1 MTNYDV
7 VIRNGTV
14 VDGSGMAGYRADV
27 GIVGDRIARIGR
39 IAERGAQEIDATG
52 HIVTPGFV
60 DLHTHMDAQ
69 VFWDPLGSC
78 SCWHG
83 VTTVLMGNCGFSLA
97 PAHDANRDLVV
108 RNIERAE
115 AIDPGAM
122 AAGIEWTWQGF
133 DQYLDAVDKRPKGIN
148 YAALVGHSAVR
159 TWVMGEEAF
168 SREATAD
175 EVGKMRAVLAEAMR
189 SGAWGMSTSRSWAHL
204 TPAGD
209 PVASRQASWDEV
221 RALVDV
227 IADHGTGVFE
237 IAPEMASFS
246 TDAAERAEYHER
258 VKELAVDSGVPIL
271 FGIVPAKPASDDQ
284 LAMLSAT
291 AEAGGRAIG
300 LSHSRGITI
309 MLSFK
314 TNLPFDRLPTWREVR
329 SLPLDQQRAALSDPD
344 TRHRLVRAAREEP
357 FGDAVGAEAR
367 RPNYKAIMVVDSPIP
382 PYKTV
387 AAMAD
392 ERGVD
397 PVELMIDLALE
408 TDFDQWFM
416 QPTSRFDD
424 DGLLEVMRH
433 PHSVMT
439 FSDSGAHVNQIMDSS
454 IHTHLLAYW
463 VREKQVFTI
472 EEAIR
477 MITLAPAVAGG
488 FNDRGLLREGMIAD
502 INVIDPTTV
511 APRMPEVVYDLPAGA
526 QRLLQTA
533 DGFMATLVAGQV
545 VIADGEHTGALP
557 GRLIRSS

>member
-284 LAMLSAT
+284 LA
-291 AEAGGRAIG
+291 
-300 LSHSRGITI
+300 
-309 MLSFK
+309 
-314 TNLPFDRLPTWREVR
+314 
-329 SLPLDQQRAALSDPD
+329 
-344 TRHRLVRAAREEP
+344 
-357 FGDAVGAEAR
+357 
-367 RPNYKAIMVVDSPIP
+367 
-382 PYKTV
+382 
-387 AAMAD
+387 
-392 ERGVD
+392 
-397 PVELMIDLALE
+397 
-408 TDFDQWFM
+408 
-416 QPTSRFDD
+416 
-424 DGLLEVMRH
+424 
-433 PHSVMT
+433 
-439 FSDSGAHVNQIMDSS
+439 
-454 IHTHLLAYW
+454 
-463 VREKQVFTI
+463 
-472 EEAIR
+472 
-477 MITLAPAVAGG
+477 
-488 FNDRGLLREGMIAD
+488 
-502 INVIDPTTV
+502 
-511 APRMPEVVYDLPAGA
+511 
-526 QRLLQTA
+526 
-533 DGFMATLVAGQV
+533 
-545 VIADGEHTGALP
+545 
-557 GRLIRSS
+557 